1 MKLDVTPIFPYSLN
15 QYNENEIKKIGLKII
30 HVIQTSEI
38 EYNTK
43 SLNELFDDID
53 KECVNSHVWALYGSN
68 DKINW
73 IPFQVASRSSENVI
87 SEIKTDFLCMT
98 SFDEKRD
105 LKDWNS
111 YFYKSVMKM
120 KYGFD
125 AKCQKYQ
132 KMKEMCN
139 YLAVTILI
147 NEESLV
153 EHKDRII
160 SKYQKK
166 ECDIA
171 LMIKPLFWNPAGK
184 EFTYINSENSGLWG

>member
-1 MKLDVTPIFPYSLN
+1 MELKVDSKFPYGLN
-15 QYNENEIKKIGLKII
+15 QYNKNEIEKIGLKII
-30 HVIQTSEI
+30 HVIETSEI
-38 EYNTK
+38 EYNTEALK
-43 SLNELFDDID
+43 KLFDDID

-68 DKINW
+68 DENNW
-73 IPFQVASRSSENVI
+73 IPFQVASRSSKNVI
-87 SEIKTDFLCMT
+87 SEIKADFLCMT

-105 LKDWNS
+105 LKVWKS

-132 KMKEMCN
+132 KMKEMCK

-153 EHKDRII
+153 EHKDI

-184 EFTYINSENSGLWG
+184 EFTYINSENSSL